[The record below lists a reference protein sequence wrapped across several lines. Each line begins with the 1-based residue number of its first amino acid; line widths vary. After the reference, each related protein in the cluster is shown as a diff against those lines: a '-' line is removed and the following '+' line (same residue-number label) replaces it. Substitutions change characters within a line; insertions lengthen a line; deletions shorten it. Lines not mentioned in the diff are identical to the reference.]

1 MAEKLRHK
9 EHHFSCPKTQAWD
22 IDNVP
27 CSCPRGW
34 PRTPY
39 AMPLPADVA
48 AQEIAALRAKLE
60 QAEARVREL
69 ESLTGEGSHLCHPHG
84 TMDSSGGGICEHC
97 GRTLH
102 ELPEYAD
109 EVDRLQQRV
118 RELEQDT
125 HEDD

>member
-34 PRTPY
+34 PRTPH

-48 AQEIAALRAKLE
+48 AQDNAALRAKLE
-60 QAEARVREL
+60 EAEGTIREWGNQYAELNVRLAGVEA
-69 ESLTGEGSHLCHPHG
+69 ERDHY
-84 TMDSSGGGICEHC
+84 
-97 GRTLH
+97 RTAIAKA
-102 ELPEYAD
+102 ENM
-109 EVDRLQQRV
+109 
-118 RELEQDT
+118 
-125 HEDD
+125 